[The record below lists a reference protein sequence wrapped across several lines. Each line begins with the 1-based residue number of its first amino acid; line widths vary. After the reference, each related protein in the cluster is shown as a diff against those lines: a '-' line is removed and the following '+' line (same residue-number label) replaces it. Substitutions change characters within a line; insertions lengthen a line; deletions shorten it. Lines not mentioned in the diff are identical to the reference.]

1 MQPTRTALC
10 IVVAIVIMGSGLCL
24 FHKNKNNEN
33 KNNENKNNN
42 ENNNETNNEN
52 KNNDNHVNLLNAVF
66 WFMIGCIGTCV
77 FTSKQKNHEGKYV
90 SNMIIVQNTSTCN
103 NVCYHIHHW
112 LWMLVVVILFFIANK
127 FIING
132 KCSCIDYTNVLALY
146 SGASISEYIK
156 YGSDIFIIK
165 QKCFSDC
172 LLKRQ

>member
-1 MQPTRTALC
+1 MQPTRTALV
-10 IVVAIVIMGSGLCL
+10 IAIYIAFVCSGLYL
-24 FHKNKNNEN
+24 FHKIKNN
-33 KNNENKNNN
+33 
-42 ENNNETNNEN
+42 
-52 KNNDNHVNLLNAVF
+52 HVIVIAIF
-66 WFMIGCIGTCV
+66 WFMLGCIGTYV
-77 FTSKQKNHEGKYV
+77 FTSKQKNHEGRYV

-112 LWMLVVVILFFIANK
+112 IWMLVVVILFFIANK

-132 KCSCIDYTNVLALY
+132 KCSSMDYTNVLALY
-146 SGASISEYIK
+146 FGASISEYIK